1 MDENIFDARVE
12 DTVRQCVNTDK
23 PKFLGFLTES
33 ETGRATKLLK
43 SLGGKFS
50 FFGGFP
56 EASRV
61 MLCCKPY
68 WCEEIDFPI
77 IPITATFRNQDALT
91 HRDILGALMGLGIKR
106 EAVGDILIEKGR
118 AVFFVTEEIS
128 EFILNQLTKA
138 GRVGMALKVGAD
150 LPLPEMSELAFFRET
165 VSSCRLDCIVSA
177 LIKCSRNKAAELVTE
192 GLVSINSAMCSK
204 VTKTVVAGDKI
215 TVRGKGKFTVVS
227 CDTLSKKGRMI
238 LEYSKYM

>member
-1 MDENIFDARVE
+1 MDEKVFCARVE

-33 ETGRATKLLK
+33 ETGKAAEILK
-43 SLGGKFS
+43 SLGAKYS

-56 EASRV
+56 EAVRV

-68 WCEEIDFPI
+68 WCDEVDFPI
-77 IPITATFRNQDALT
+77 VPITATFRNQDVLT

-118 AVFFVTEEIS
+118 SVFFVTEEIS
-128 EFILNQLTKA
+128 EFVLNEFTKA
-138 GRVGMALKVGAD
+138 GRVGIKLKVGAD
-150 LPLPEMSELAFFRET
+150 FPLPEMSELAFFRET
-165 VSSCRLDCIVSA
+165 VSSCRLDCIVA
-177 LIKCSRNKAAELVTE
+177 AIIKCSRNKAAELITE
-192 GLVSINSAMCSK
+192 GLVSINSVPCSK
-204 VTKTVVAGDKI
+204 VTKTLVAGDKV
-215 TVRGKGKFTVVS
+215 TVRGKGKFTIVS

>member
-1 MDENIFDARVE
+1 MDEKVFCARVE

-33 ETGRATKLLK
+33 ETGKAAEILK
-43 SLGGKFS
+43 SLGAKYS

-56 EASRV
+56 EAVRV

-68 WCEEIDFPI
+68 WCDEAEFPI
-77 IPITATFRNQDALT
+77 VPITATFRSQDALT

-128 EFILNQLTKA
+128 EFVLNEFTKA
-138 GRVGMALKVGAD
+138 GRVGIKLKVGAD
-150 LPLPEMSELAFFRET
+150 SPLPEMSELAFFRET
-165 VSSCRLDCIVSA
+165 VSSCRLDCIVA
-177 LIKCSRNKAAELVTE
+177 TIIKCSRNKAAELITE
-192 GLVSINSAMCSK
+192 GLVSINSVPCSK
-204 VTKTVVAGDKI
+204 VTKTLVAGDKV
-215 TVRGKGKFTVVS
+215 TVRGKGKFTIVS